1 MTKARITWILIFDL
15 LILFL
20 SFLIMAAYKP
30 GTPNY
35 LNWHYFAGLGFLI
48 IAWLSAS
55 VYFKKYSFKKKVK
68 LEKIIRRIILSNIF
82 AVSVLSI
89 FMMIFSITNY
99 SRLVFFGTA
108 GIATVLEIFI
118 SNLYYLLIHT
128 RNGKTDLF
136 NPPPNASDLK
146 KAGKAI
152 DYRDISLD
160 DDYIRQAIVNERGE
174 DAYQFLEKHIDLKSN
189 KILCVSTT
197 TRFNIEFQPDNY
209 FKKIINLKRI
219 NDIQYINKFFETVN
233 RKLPP
238 GGLFLGFV
246 ETKDQRK
253 KRIMKKFP
261 PVLNWLFYS
270 TDFLVKRVFP
280 KFMLTKKIYFLLTR
294 GQNRVLSKAE
304 VLGRLY
310 SCGFEELDENEING
324 YYYFVMKKKE
334 SPAYDMNPTYGP
346 FIKLNRIGK
355 NGKLI
360 KVYKFRTMHPYA
372 EYLQDYVFRKNH
384 RAEGGKFNNDFR
396 VTSLG
401 KLMRKLW
408 LDEFPMVFN
417 LMKGDMK
424 IVGVRPLSEH
434 YFSLYSDDLKE
445 KRTAT
450 KPGLI
455 PPFYA
460 DLPGTLEEIQES
472 ELNYLSKY
480 EKHPF
485 RTDWVYFWKAFGNI
499 FFNRAR
505 SN

>member
-1 MTKARITWILIFDL
+1 MTKARITWILVFDIVI
-15 LILFL
+15 LII
-20 SFLIMAAYKP
+20 SFLIMAATKP
-30 GTPNY
+30 VTSSY
-35 LNWHYFAGLGFLI
+35 LSLKYISGFGIFL
-48 IAWLSAS
+48 ATWLSAS

-82 AVSVLSI
+82 SVSVLSVI
-89 FMMIFSITNY
+89 IMVFSITGF

-108 GIATVLEIFI
+108 GLATILEIFI
-118 SNLYYLLIHT
+118 ANLYYLLIHT
-128 RNGKTDLF
+128 RNGKTDLY
-136 NPPPNASDLK
+136 NPPPRASDLR

-174 DAYQFLEKHIDLKSN
+174 EVYQFLEKHIDLKSN

-209 FKKIINLKRI
+209 FRKIINLKRI

-233 RKLPP
+233 RKLPND
-238 GGLFLGFV
+238 GLFMGFV

-253 KRIMKKFP
+253 HRILKKFP
-261 PVLNWLFYS
+261 PLLNRLFYAI
-270 TDFLVKRVFP
+270 DFIVKRVFP

-294 GQNRVLSKAE
+294 GQNRVLSRAE
-304 VLGRLY
+304 TLGRLY
-310 SCGFEELDENEING
+310 SCGFEELDEKEING
-324 YYYFVMKKKE
+324 YYYFVMKKMA
-334 SPAYDMNPTYGP
+334 SPAYDLNPTYGP
-346 FIKLNRIGK
+346 FVKLNRIGK

-384 RAEGGKFNNDFR
+384 LADGGKFKNDFR

-408 LDEFPMVFN
+408 LDELPMVFN

-434 YFSLYSDDLKE
+434 YFNLYDKELKE
-445 KRTAT
+445 KRTST

-460 DLPGTLEEIQES
+460 DLPNTLEEIQES
-472 ELNYLSKY
+472 ELKYLQSH
-480 EKHPF
+480 EKHPI
-485 RTDWVYFWKAFGNI
+485 RTDWVYFWRAFGNI
-499 FFNRAR
+499 FFNKAR